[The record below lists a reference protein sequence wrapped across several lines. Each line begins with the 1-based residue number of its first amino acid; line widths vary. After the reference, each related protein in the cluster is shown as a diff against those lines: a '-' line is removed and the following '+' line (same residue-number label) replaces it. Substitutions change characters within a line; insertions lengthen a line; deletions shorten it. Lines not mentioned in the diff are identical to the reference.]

1 MLKSLFPLMFVLP
14 FLLSSLISGCSST
27 SDPRQTGSYS
37 SEATGTGVAAG
48 EEGEAEASSE
58 SAEKGAAEAGREEV
72 VQRETEKVETEKE
85 EIARTEEAKAEEER
99 KRIPVLTIGQIRR
112 RVRVFIKPPI
122 YQVTIN
128 KQALVRLED
137 LNSDGIAEIL
147 VPCVEIEVDA
157 KEEIDTDR
165 FSDFSSLFGKHDIS
179 FPFYLY
185 IFRMEETGPVLA
197 RRITLGSRVVY
208 GGMARVQIIRG
219 QSAPFV
225 IVVKFQTQEGVE
237 QEWLSFNGS
246 SILPISRLS
255 LTETFSSKLLIED
268 IDDDNRID
276 VVVQEKGSEEG
287 IGLETFLTWY
297 RWNGRQFREYATAN
311 VVRSLKAFLT
321 GTKEYLLDKNWRNL
335 LAYAFLP
342 EEVQRYRRLGNT
354 TGEIILRAFGLGDY
368 YDTKER
374 SAEDILR
381 EIQEIVFPEF
391 LENPFIARDE
401 RGSFFRLTFRILDSQ
416 GISIVSEIPFY
427 MQKNP
432 FLKRQ
437 FFFRI
442 H

>member
-1 MLKSLFPLMFVLP
+1 MLKSLFPLVFV
-14 FLLSSLISGCSST
+14 FLLLLLSIIMSCSSI
-27 SDPRQTGSYS
+27 SDAQRAGT
-37 SEATGTGVAAG
+37 EAAAG
-48 EEGEAEASSE
+48 ETGKEEASSE
-58 SAEKGAAEAGREEV
+58 TVVEAESGPGREEV
-72 VQRETEKVETEKE
+72 AQRETEKAETEKAE
-85 EIARTEEAKAEEER
+85 TEKQETAKTEVAKAEEER

-112 RVRVFIKPPI
+112 RVRAFIKPPI
-122 YQVTIN
+122 YQVTVN
-128 KQALVRLED
+128 KQALIRLED
-137 LNSDGIAEIL
+137 LTSDGIPEIL
-147 VPCVEIEVDA
+147 VPCVKIDVGE

-165 FSDFSSLFGKHDIS
+165 FSDFSSLFGQEDIAI
-179 FPFYLY
+179 PFYLFT
-185 IFRMEETGPVLA
+185 FRMEETGPVLA
-197 RRITLGSRVVY
+197 RRIALGLRVVY
-208 GGMARVQIIRG
+208 GGLARVQIIRG
-219 QSAPFV
+219 RSAPFV

-237 QEWLSFNGS
+237 QEWLSFDGK

-255 LTETFSSKLLIED
+255 LTETFSNKLLIED
-268 IDDDNRID
+268 IDGDSSID

-311 VVRSLKAFLT
+311 VVRSLKTFLT

-335 LAYAFLP
+335 LAHAFLP
-342 EEVQRYRRLGNT
+342 EEVQRYRRRGNT
-354 TGEIILRAFGLGDY
+354 TSEIILRAFGLGDY

-374 SAEDILR
+374 SAEEILR

-401 RGSFFRLTFRILDSQ
+401 RGFFFRLTFRILDSQ
-416 GISIVSEIPFY
+416 GISIVSEIPLY

-442 H
+442 Q